1 MPVRFLS
8 DAELA
13 RLSSWPDEIA
23 AEDLDSA
30 LHAPIPLSP
39 SQVDS
44 AQRGAPGS
52 NDVDAQHLGDA
63 LAPDDGASHS
73 LWPSPSDYLIP
84 ERRNNRGPTTG
95 RSLPG
100 YHTAAVCSGLSPL
113 SIPERSSCESVWP
126 CEEMACSTAALST
139 SSRSPAIVSV
149 QLFSLGCSRQS
160 TT

>member
-1 MPVRFLS
+1 MIL
-8 DAELA
+8 
-13 RLSSWPDEIA
+13 RLERDHRTYFRSLTHTTDTQPTEP
-23 AEDLDSA
+23 

-73 LWPSPSDYLIP
+73 LGPSPSDYLIP

-113 SIPERSSCESVWP
+113 SIPERSS
-126 CEEMACSTAALST
+126 
-139 SSRSPAIVSV
+139 
-149 QLFSLGCSRQS
+149 
-160 TT
+160 

>member
-44 AQRGAPGS
+44 ATVTICS
-52 NDVDAQHLGDA
+52 TYLG
-63 LAPDDGASHS
+63 
-73 LWPSPSDYLIP
+73 WPLRI
-84 ERRNNRGPTTG
+84 
-95 RSLPG
+95 
-100 YHTAAVCSGLSPL
+100 TAAS
-113 SIPERSSCESVWP
+113 W
-126 CEEMACSTAALST
+126 
-139 SSRSPAIVSV
+139 SRSV
-149 QLFSLGCSRQS
+149 QWHLLHAR
-160 TT
+160 